1 MISVC
6 VGWYS
11 RENSFCYDA
20 KNVLCFSC
28 CTVEIPLVPR
38 WYGTVRYVIR
48 CQTTPCMMSA
58 YQAIKQRS
66 ESNSFQHI
74 CCGKQQQAR
83 RIDFLKPLFFRGRHV
98 TFPTPTA
105 PCRKCR
111 GTVRDIK
118 DKVELIVTGQS
129 RPDKRAEL
137 SFVSLLFF
145 PSQSL
150 YSNLKAIKSSTV
162 LAVASDWSLFTTQL
176 TLKVHGIF
184 IKQWFCGLNLLRENI
199 FLNKNYV
206 RFLMPLICFMS
217 VGSINQLA
225 NW

>member
-1 MISVC
+1 MLFRVVRSKFHL
-6 VGWYS
+6 YP
-11 RENSFCYDA
+11 D
-20 KNVLCFSC
+20 
-28 CTVEIPLVPR
+28 
-38 WYGTVRYVIR
+38 GTVRYVIR
-48 CQTTPCMMSA
+48 CQTTPCMMECLS
-58 YQAIKQRS
+58 
-66 ESNSFQHI
+66 SNKTTIWRQ
-74 CCGKQQQAR
+74 
-83 RIDFLKPLFFRGRHV
+83 LFPTHLLWKTAASKENRLSQTALFPRTS

-145 PSQSL
+145 TSQSL